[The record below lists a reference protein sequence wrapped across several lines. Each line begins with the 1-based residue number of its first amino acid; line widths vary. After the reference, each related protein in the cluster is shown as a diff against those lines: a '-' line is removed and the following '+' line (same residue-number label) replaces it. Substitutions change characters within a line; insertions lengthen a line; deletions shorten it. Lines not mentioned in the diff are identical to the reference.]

1 MKNLRVITL
10 FSGYGTQ
17 ELALKYAD
25 INYENVANC
34 DILSSANK
42 VYDALHTTQVGNLGD
57 ITKIDEKTFPSC
69 DLLTYSFPCF
79 TKDTLV
85 LTSYGFKTIDEVN
98 VDDMVLT
105 HTNTYKKVNKTFN
118 QGKKNIWRVI
128 TPTVDE
134 IRTTEN
140 HKFYV
145 RNKFGVIHWKECKDL
160 VESDYIGM
168 AADNVLS
175 DEQKLELYK
184 YTIDVADVVRENKIY
199 FKSSDKDFI
208 YSVAQLIMGTFK
220 YGFSI
225 YKRSGEYH
233 LIINREKTLTIIDN
247 YIWTPLTRVEQTE
260 DIEEVFDIEV
270 DVDHSFTANGCIV
283 HNCQDISISGVQK
296 GIKKG
301 TRSGLL
307 FEVER
312 ILKHN
317 RPKFLMMENVKNLIS
332 KNHMDAFKTYMETLE
347 GFGYG
352 NAWRVF
358 NGVDFGCPQ
367 NRERVFMLSVL
378 GETSEHVK
386 QKLDSIQLVPRVNG
400 HTNPMRPYIEDNVED
415 ELFVNA
421 PYTLNE
427 KKEKRSVCNLIAR
440 RDDISYDQTR
450 RIYSL
455 DGASPCLTTSGSPQI
470 MLDNGKFRTI
480 TAREGYRFMGVK
492 DEDIDTILTKT
503 NLSHRAHVALAGNS
517 ICIPVM
523 EAIYNE
529 FFNEYKNI
537 DKTVLV
543 NSDN

>member
-208 YSVAQLIMGTFK
+208 
-220 YGFSI
+220 
-225 YKRSGEYH
+225 
-233 LIINREKTLTIIDN
+233 
-247 YIWTPLTRVEQTE
+247 
-260 DIEEVFDIEV
+260 
-270 DVDHSFTANGCIV
+270 
-283 HNCQDISISGVQK
+283 
-296 GIKKG
+296 
-301 TRSGLL
+301 
-307 FEVER
+307 
-312 ILKHN
+312 
-317 RPKFLMMENVKNLIS
+317 
-332 KNHMDAFKTYMETLE
+332 
-347 GFGYG
+347 
-352 NAWRVF
+352 
-358 NGVDFGCPQ
+358 
-367 NRERVFMLSVL
+367 
-378 GETSEHVK
+378 
-386 QKLDSIQLVPRVNG
+386 
-400 HTNPMRPYIEDNVED
+400 
-415 ELFVNA
+415 
-421 PYTLNE
+421 
-427 KKEKRSVCNLIAR
+427 
-440 RDDISYDQTR
+440 
-450 RIYSL
+450 
-455 DGASPCLTTSGSPQI
+455 
-470 MLDNGKFRTI
+470 
-480 TAREGYRFMGVK
+480 
-492 DEDIDTILTKT
+492 
-503 NLSHRAHVALAGNS
+503 
-517 ICIPVM
+517 
-523 EAIYNE
+523 
-529 FFNEYKNI
+529 
-537 DKTVLV
+537 
-543 NSDN
+543 

>member
-1 MKNLRVITL
+1 MNNLRVITL

-69 DLLTYSFPCF
+69 DLLTYSFP
-79 TKDTLV
+79 
-85 LTSYGFKTIDEVN
+85 
-98 VDDMVLT
+98 
-105 HTNTYKKVNKTFN
+105 
-118 QGKKNIWRVI
+118 
-128 TPTVDE
+128 
-134 IRTTEN
+134 
-140 HKFYV
+140 
-145 RNKFGVIHWKECKDL
+145 
-160 VESDYIGM
+160 
-168 AADNVLS
+168 
-175 DEQKLELYK
+175 
-184 YTIDVADVVRENKIY
+184 
-199 FKSSDKDFI
+199 
-208 YSVAQLIMGTFK
+208 
-220 YGFSI
+220 
-225 YKRSGEYH
+225 
-233 LIINREKTLTIIDN
+233 
-247 YIWTPLTRVEQTE
+247 
-260 DIEEVFDIEV
+260 
-270 DVDHSFTANGCIV
+270 
-283 HNCQDISISGVQK
+283 CQDISISGVQK

-537 DKTVLV
+537 DKTILV

>member
-1 MKNLRVITL
+1 LTNTILDLPVNLLKSFIVGYHSADGSVYKNSRRHRISSVSRELIYGVAQCIT
-10 FSGYGTQ
+10 
-17 ELALKYAD
+17 
-25 INYENVANC
+25 
-34 DILSSANK
+34 K
-42 VYDALHTTQVGNLGD
+42 VY
-57 ITKIDEKTFPSC
+57 
-69 DLLTYSFPCF
+69 
-79 TKDTLV
+79 
-85 LTSYGFKTIDEVN
+85 
-98 VDDMVLT
+98 
-105 HTNTYKKVNKTFN
+105 
-118 QGKKNIWRVI
+118 NI
-128 TPTVDE
+128 P
-134 IRTTEN
+134 
-140 HKFYV
+140 Y
-145 RNKFGVIHWKECKDL
+145 
-160 VESDYIGM
+160 
-168 AADNVLS
+168 
-175 DEQKLELYK
+175 
-184 YTIDVADVVRENKIY
+184 
-199 FKSSDKDFI
+199 
-208 YSVAQLIMGTFK
+208 
-220 YGFSI
+220 SI
-225 YKRSGEYH
+225 YKTKNPNKY
-233 LIINREKTLTIIDN
+233 IIDGREVNQRDYYTLVYDFVDPLVKKSLFIDN

-260 DIEEVFDIEV
+260 EIEEVFDIEV

-386 QKLDSIQLVPRVNG
+386 QKLDSIQFIPRVNG

-415 ELFVNA
+415 GLFVNA

-492 DEDIDTILTKT
+492 DEDIDTILSKT